1 MATSVSEMPAL
12 AHALINPP
20 PKPHDKFRM
29 PKTGLHRAAIHS
41 SNLAMVENVLASPT
55 GLPPSGYETHFQVVL
70 PYSGLFAYGVGRKK
84 WLFDSNRILFVT
96 PRREFTDVHPVE
108 DLGHASLIIN
118 PSAEMLDE
126 ICMGAGP
133 ERNSA
138 FLEAS
143 RPTTSRLQ
151 LLRHQLLRF
160 GSETGDPLLRDEWT
174 VRLLQEA
181 IALPQHPSRARA
193 ATVSRAKEVI
203 HARSHERLSLTDIA
217 EDVGVTAV
225 YLTQEFTRSE
235 GMPLYRYQLQLR
247 LSRALLELPD
257 CESIAGLAL
266 DLGFSNHSHL
276 TAVFRG
282 AFGMTPS
289 DYRKSIISRDERR
302 RRAQALAKAAPA
314 VRNFG

>member
-1 MATSVSEMPAL
+1 MATAVSETPAL
-12 AHALINPP
+12 AQTSISPLPGVCG
-20 PKPHDKFRM
+20 KLGM
-29 PKTGLHRAAIHS
+29 PKTGFRRDAIHS
-41 SNLAMVENVLASPT
+41 SKLATVENVLVSPT
-55 GLPPSGYETHFQVVL
+55 GLPPSGYETHFQIVL

-84 WLFDSNRILFVT
+84 WLFDSNRMLFVS
-96 PRREFTDVHPVE
+96 PSREFTDVHPVE
-108 DLGHASLIIN
+108 EVGHAALIIN
-118 PSAEMLDE
+118 PSTEMLGE
-126 ICMGAGP
+126 ICRGAGP
-133 ERNSA
+133 ERDPA
-138 FLEAS
+138 FLETS

-181 IALPQHPSRARA
+181 IALPHHPSRARA

-276 TAVFRG
+276 TAVFRS

-289 DYRKSIISRDERR
+289 DYRKSIISKDERR
-302 RRAQALAKAAPA
+302 SRAQKAAKPA
-314 VRNFG
+314 PAARNFR